1 VLYVVH
7 SDTAGS
13 FFDWAR
19 AVNRHTQCA
28 VRVATFNRHP
38 FGFEHDL
45 LFPNPRYVDSGLDVL
60 ISEANLLHVKDEKG
74 FFDGSNELPP
84 ELFLDCP
91 VPKVFT
97 QFGGFS
103 RKLGRDPAYRV
114 FTRRFEGRV
123 AITPDLCY
131 PWYEGRFIPHAMDV
145 KSVPYCWRPGRVIA
159 HSPSQM
165 QRKGTAAFAEA
176 VAALG
181 GQSFNLDIITGVD
194 HRTAVRRKQEAT
206 LFFDQSGREN
216 PDVLGIDEVIGWY
229 GKSAVEAMAAGIP
242 TLAHLS
248 KQALEQSGFTET
260 ERAAL
265 PVINVPLD
273 AAGMRGVLDELSRK
287 SETELRE
294 LSGKTRAWAEAFH
307 SDEAVGPKLAA
318 LYDELLKP

>member
-1 VLYVVH
+1 
-7 SDTAGS
+7 
-13 FFDWAR
+13 
-19 AVNRHTQCA
+19 
-28 VRVATFNRHP
+28 
-38 FGFEHDL
+38 
-45 LFPNPRYVDSGLDVL
+45 
-60 ISEANLLHVKDEKG
+60 
-74 FFDGSNELPP
+74 
-84 ELFLDCP
+84 
-91 VPKVFT
+91 
-97 QFGGFS
+97 
-103 RKLGRDPAYRV
+103 
-114 FTRRFEGRV
+114 
-123 AITPDLCY
+123 
-131 PWYEGRFIPHAMDV
+131 
-145 KSVPYCWRPGRVIA
+145 
-159 HSPSQM
+159 M

-273 AAGMRGVLDELSRK
+273 AAGMRGVLEELSRK